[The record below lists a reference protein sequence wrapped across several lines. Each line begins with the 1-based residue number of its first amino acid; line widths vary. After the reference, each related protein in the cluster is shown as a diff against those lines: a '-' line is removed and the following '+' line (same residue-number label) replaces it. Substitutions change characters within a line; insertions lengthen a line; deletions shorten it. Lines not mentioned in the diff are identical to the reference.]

1 MSKVEFSEICF
12 LFTPI
17 RRYFFFF
24 FYRVVLRDHRVS
36 LKSVPRRRQLETR
49 PLCLKIS
56 LCFVVALFPAL

>member
-17 RRYFFFF
+17 RRYFF

>member
-24 FYRVVLRDHRVS
+24 LSSGPEGPSYVFEIGSAKETARD
-36 LKSVPRRRQLETR
+36 
-49 PLCLKIS
+49 
-56 LCFVVALFPAL
+56 